1 MGQFGQEPEA
11 SQPTCMEL
19 VRFILGK
26 FLGVVCHCFP
36 PRLDVPTFDARC
48 LHVRNEARDSSSERW
63 NYGRERYKVIKLVA
77 SGLQSKSSARFN
89 LHSTCFISPHGR
101 FYDIAEVLMKIL
113 TSSYCCPCILIVVYV
128 FLLLSMYSYCSSMYS
143 YCCLRILIVVYV
155 FLLFVHVFL
164 TLSMYF

>member
-1 MGQFGQEPEA
+1 MA
-11 SQPTCMEL
+11 L
-19 VRFILGK
+19 
-26 FLGVVCHCFP
+26 FP

-128 FLLLSMYSYCSSMYS
+128 FLLLSMYSYCCLRILNIVYVFLLLSMYS
-143 YCCLRILIVVYV
+143 YCS
-155 FLLFVHVFL
+155 
-164 TLSMYF
+164 SMYS